1 MNAPRTR
8 APELPDNL
16 EWFNTQGEAIK
27 LADCRGKIVLLDF
40 FTYCC
45 INCQHVLP
53 ELAALERRYPDN
65 LVVIGIHSPKFPSE
79 RISDNVQKAINRH
92 YIRHPVA
99 HDPSFTLWKQYTI
112 KAWPS
117 IIYIDPEGYIVGMLR
132 GEGNSKQLDTMIQQS
147 IQNAQENHSLNTERL
162 SFDIKPEPNLELKFP
177 GKVHAGEDRLFI
189 SDSGHNRV
197 IECMPNGR
205 IVQIFGSGAPG
216 LIDGNGE
223 EAAFDNPQGLVQ
235 ADNFLFV
242 ADTDNH
248 VIRRIDLFTRD
259 VTTVAGIGRRGKV
272 KNFDS
277 YDDALQ
283 VPLNSP
289 MALDYDEG
297 VLYIAMAG
305 AHQIWTMDYNKQ
317 TIQVLAGT
325 GVEEL
330 KDGNAHLA
338 MLAQPSGLTLGE
350 DLEKHLFFV
359 DAETS
364 SARSIR
370 IRDNKVSTIIG
381 KGLFEFGAVD
391 GDKEVARMQHPL
403 DVTYDPIRKVLW
415 VADTYNNRLRRIKI
429 INGVIASIRLSE
441 ELHEPAGLSIKG
453 NTLFIA
459 DTNAHRICSLDLN
472 SGQVQEVEIFEV
484 ETN

>member
-8 APELPDNL
+8 APELPDTL
-16 EWFNTQGEAIK
+16 EWFNTRGEPIK
-27 LADCRGKIVLLDF
+27 LADCRGKVVLLDF
-40 FTYCC
+40 WSYCC

-53 ELAALERRYPDN
+53 ELAELERRYPDN
-65 LVVIGIHSPKFPSE
+65 LVVIGIHSPKFPNE
-79 RISDNVQKAINRH
+79 RIGDNLQKAINRH

-99 HDPSFTLWKQYTI
+99 HDPSFTVWKRYAI
-112 KAWPS
+112 KSWPS
-117 IIYIDPEGYIVGMLR
+117 IIYIDPEGYIVGVLR
-132 GEGNSKQLDTMIQQS
+132 GEGKVKQLDKMIQQS
-147 IQNAQENHSLNTERL
+147 IQAAEAKKILRTEKIPTHL
-162 SFDIKPEPNLELKFP
+162 KSEPNLELKFP

-205 IVQIFGSGAPG
+205 IVQVFGSGAPG
-216 LIDGNGE
+216 LIDGNGA

-259 VTTVAGIGRRGKV
+259 VTTIAGMGSRGKV
-272 KNFDS
+272 KNFES
-277 YDDALQ
+277 YEDALQ

-289 MALDYDEG
+289 MGLAYDEG
-297 VLYIAMAG
+297 ILYIAMAG
-305 AHQIWTMDYNKQ
+305 AHQIWTMDQNKQ

-325 GVEEL
+325 GVEEI
-330 KDGNAHLA
+330 KDGNAQLA
-338 MLAQPSGLTLGE
+338 MLAQPSGLSIGE

-364 SARSIR
+364 SVRSIR
-370 IRDNKVSTIIG
+370 TRDNNVSTIIG

-391 GDKEVARMQHPL
+391 GKKEVALMQHPL
-403 DVTYDPIRKVLW
+403 DVVYDPVRKVLW
-415 VADTYNNRLRRIKI
+415 VADTYNHRLRRIKI
-429 INGVIASIRLSE
+429 INGVIASVRLSE
-441 ELHEPAGLSIKG
+441 KLHEPAGLSIKG
-453 NTLFIA
+453 NILFIA
-459 DTNAHRICSLDLN
+459 DTNAHRICSVDLN
-472 SGQVQEVEIFEV
+472 SGQMQEVEIFEV